1 MTGTLVV
8 DTGVLF
14 AALDADD
21 NAHHSCAALLA
32 SDVVATIPAPVLGEV
47 DWLARTRRV
56 PEATPHLI
64 RDMIGGSVLVA
75 NLDREDYERA
85 RVLIVQYGDMPL
97 SLADASVVAIAERL
111 EQDTIATLDRRHFS
125 VVRPLHVEAFTLVP

>member
-21 NAHHSCAALLA
+21 DAHHSCAALLA
-32 SDVVATIPAPVLGEV
+32 SDVVATIPAPVVVEL

-56 PEATPHLI
+56 PEAMPHLLGNI
-64 RDMIGGSVLVA
+64 IHGSVLVA

-85 RVLIVQYGDMPL
+85 LELIVQYGDMPL

-125 VVRPLHVEAFTLVP
+125 VVRPLHIDAFTLVP

>member
-1 MTGTLVV
+1 MTRTLVV

-21 NAHHSCAALLA
+21 DAHHRCAALLA
-32 SDVVATIPAPVLGEV
+32 SDVVVTVPAPVVGEL

-64 RDMIGGSVLVA
+64 HDIIGGSVLVA
-75 NLDREDYERA
+75 DLDREDYERTLA
-85 RVLIVQYGDMPL
+85 LIVQYGDMPL
-97 SLADASVVAIAERL
+97 SLADASVIAIAERL

-125 VVRPLHVEAFTLVP
+125 VVRPLHIDSFTLVP

>member
-1 MTGTLVV
+1 LTRTLVV

-21 NAHHSCAALLA
+21 DAHHRCAALLA
-32 SDVVATIPAPVLGEV
+32 SDVVSTIPAPVVVEL

-56 PEATPHLI
+56 PEAMPHLLGDI
-64 RDMIGGSVLVA
+64 LGGSVLVA
-75 NLDREDYERA
+75 NLDCEDYER
-85 RVLIVQYGDMPL
+85 VLELIVQYGDMRL

-125 VVRPLHVEAFTLVP
+125 VVRPLHVESFTLVP

>member
-1 MTGTLVV
+1 MTRTLVV

-21 NAHHSCAALLA
+21 DAHHCCAALLA
-32 SDVVATIPAPVLGEV
+32 SDVVTTVPALVLGEV

-56 PEATPHLI
+56 PGATPHLI
-64 RDMIGGSVLVA
+64 RDIIGGSVLVA
-75 NLDREDYERA
+75 DLDREDYERA
-85 RVLIVQYGDMPL
+85 LALIVQYGDLPL
-97 SLADASVVAIAERL
+97 SLADASVIAIAERL
-111 EQDTIATLDRRHFS
+111 EQDTIATLDRQRFS